1 MGLSLHG
8 WLGNVVHVALVG
20 AVEATGIPPNPREL
34 HLFCLKKKKEAGNQ
48 TIRDSFLGS
57 YA

>member
-1 MGLSLHG
+1 MRTDMGLSLHG

-34 HLFCLKKKKEAGNQ
+34 HLFCLKKKKKPATRQYE
-48 TIRDSFLGS
+48 IPS
-57 YA
+57 